1 MGGFNPFKAITRA
14 LGITKR
20 RPPPPPPAPVVTP
33 EVTPEVV
40 PDDETMMGTRRRTK
54 GKRSGQGGTIIEGY
68 GSLYRGGSSK
78 SIGG

>member
-1 MGGFNPFKAITRA
+1 MGGFNPFRAITRA
-14 LGITKR
+14 LGITQKQ
-20 RPPPPPPAPVVTP
+20 PTPPPAPVVTP

-40 PDDETMMGTRRRTK
+40 PDDETMLGTKRRTK

-68 GSLYRGGSSK
+68 GSLYRGGSEK

>member
-1 MGGFNPFKAITRA
+1 MGGFNPFRAITRA
-14 LGITKR
+14 LGITRKR
-20 RPPPPPPAPVVTP
+20 PAPPPAPVVTP

-40 PDDETMMGTRRRTK
+40 PDDETIMGTRRRTK

-68 GSLYRGGSSK
+68 GSLYRGGSEK